1 MPFEPLTVRRG
12 RPRRSA
18 LSLSRSLSSST
29 SLTNTHPPLSSSSL
43 LISLSPSPPPPPP
56 PPPPPQKKIHVHDG
70 GIHQENGTYWWY
82 GTSRK
87 EAPSWL
93 SDSVTL
99 YSSKDLQHW
108 RPHGAILSGSQI
120 RADGHSAP
128 WRIERPKILFN
139 KDTGKYVMLFHLD
152 APNFSLSSIGVA
164 TAPAITGPYTWV
176 RGFKPDG
183 KDSYDMTA
191 FVDPNDGQGYVVTSV
206 ENRWMGVFR
215 LNRDFTQT
223 VGPACGSGPRGEAP
237 AVFFPKAK
245 EYHMIASHLT
255 GWSSNQA
262 MQLSRIDTDGKGPCG
277 DWKLGPP
284 PVFGPGEDISYDS
297 QVTYIFPLADPK
309 GSGSP
314 PLWVYLADR
323 WNYEGPLPGSVANAT
338 YVWLPILPLKGTEN
352 PTQYAVPSVD
362 NWSPSQFYNKT
373 LALSA
378 ASLPPARRYSVASPP
393 RGLVDVLESSA
404 AAAAAAASGGAG
416 GDWATQEVPAR
427 WVDSAASASERA
439 AVVEAEDEIAAEVDA
454 AREETGREM
463 SERLAS
469 ADESSAAA
477 EEAAADDFYY
487 VPEEGKQ

>member
-1 MPFEPLTVRRG
+1 MF
-12 RPRRSA
+12 
-18 LSLSRSLSSST
+18 
-29 SLTNTHPPLSSSSL
+29 
-43 LISLSPSPPPPPP
+43 
-56 PPPPPQKKIHVHDG
+56 
-70 GIHQENGTYWWY
+70 WWY

-87 EAPSWL
+87 ESPSWL

-108 RPHGAILSGSQI
+108 KSHGVILAGSQI
-120 RADGHSAP
+120 RAQGHDAP
-128 WRIERPKILFN
+128 WRIERPKIIYN
-139 KDTGKYVMLFHLD
+139 KDTKQYVMLFHLD

-191 FVDPNDGQGYVVTSV
+191 FVDPNDGQGYIATSV
-206 ENRWMGVFR
+206 ENRWMGVFK
-215 LNRDFTQT
+215 LSKDFTQT
-223 VGPACGSGPRGEAP
+223 VGPACGWGPRGEAP

-262 MQLSRIDTDGKGPCG
+262 MQLSRIDNDGKGPCG

-309 GSGSP
+309 GGK
-314 PLWVYLADR
+314 PLWIYLADR

-362 NWSPSQFYNKT
+362 NWSPSQFFNKT
-373 LALSA
+373 LALTA
-378 ASLPPARRYSVASPP
+378 ANLPPARRYSVLSPP
-393 RGLVDVLESSA
+393 RGMVDALG
-404 AAAAAAASGGAG
+404 AASGGVG
-416 GDWATQEVPAR
+416 GDWATE
-427 WVDSAASASERA
+427 ASSSFTSSPEEKEQ
-439 AVVEAEDEIAAEVDA
+439 VLQAETEIAAEVDA
-454 AREETGREM
+454 AREETGREIA
-463 SERLAS
+463 ERLS
-469 ADESSAAA
+469 ESSS
-477 EEAAADDFYY
+477 EEKAAADDFYY
-487 VPEEGKQ
+487 LPAEGQQ

>member
-1 MPFEPLTVRRG
+1 MFVFCFSTT
-12 RPRRSA
+12 
-18 LSLSRSLSSST
+18 ST
-29 SLTNTHPPLSSSSL
+29 STEKTHSL
-43 LISLSPSPPPPPP
+43 LPSLFLLLPPPTPR
-56 PPPPPQKKIHVHDG
+56 KTKNKIHAHDG
-70 GIHQENGTYWWY
+70 GIHQENGTFWWY

-108 RPHGAILSGSQI
+108 KAHGVILSGSQI
-120 RADGHSAP
+120 KADGHSAP
-128 WRIERPKILFN
+128 WRIERPKIIYN
-139 KDTGKYVMLFHLD
+139 KDTKQYVMLFHLD

-206 ENRWMGVFR
+206 ENRWMGVFK
-215 LNRDFTQT
+215 LSKDFTYT
-223 VGPACGSGPRGEAP
+223 VGSACGWGPRGEAP

-262 MQLSRIDTDGKGPCG
+262 MQLSRIDNDGKGPCG
-277 DWKLGPP
+277 EWKLGPP

-297 QVTYIFPLADPK
+297 QVTFIFPIADPK
-309 GSGSP
+309 GTGNSP

-362 NWSPSQFYNKT
+362 SWSPSSFFNKT
-373 LALSA
+373 LALTVA
-378 ASLPPARRYSVASPP
+378 NLPTARRYSTASPP
-393 RGLVDVLESSA
+393 RGLEDAISSA
-404 AAAAAAASGGAG
+404 GGAG
-416 GDWATQEVPAR
+416 GDWSTESATPPR
-427 WVDSAASASERA
+427 WPGGSTEKDKEAVRESE
-439 AVVEAEDEIAAEVDA
+439 EKIAAEVDA
-454 AREETGREM
+454 AREETGREITK
-463 SERLAS
+463 RLTEFS
-469 ADESSAAA
+469 AA
-477 EEAAADDFYY
+477 EEAASDDFYY
-487 VPEEGKQ
+487 VPEEGQR

>member
-1 MPFEPLTVRRG
+1 M
-12 RPRRSA
+12 
-18 LSLSRSLSSST
+18 
-29 SLTNTHPPLSSSSL
+29 
-43 LISLSPSPPPPPP
+43 
-56 PPPPPQKKIHVHDG
+56 
-70 GIHQENGTYWWY
+70 
-82 GTSRK
+82 
-87 EAPSWL
+87 
-93 SDSVTL
+93 TL

-108 RPHGAILSGSQI
+108 KPHGSILSGSQI
-120 RADGHSAP
+120 RAEGHSAP

-191 FVDPNDGQGYVVTSV
+191 FVDPNDGKGYVVTSV

-215 LNRDFTQT
+215 LSSDFTQT

-237 AVFFPKAK
+237 AVFFPRAK

-262 MQLSRIDTDGKGPCG
+262 MQLSRIDNDGKGPCG

-309 GSGSP
+309 GTGP
-314 PLWVYLADR
+314 PLWIYLADR

-373 LALSA
+373 LALSTA
-378 ASLPPARRYSVASPP
+378 NLPPARRYSSVSPP
-393 RGLVDVLESSA
+393 RGLIDVLESS
-404 AAAAAAASGGAG
+404 SGVG
-416 GDWATQEVPAR
+416 GDWATEVPAQ
-427 WVDSAASASERA
+427 WVDFSASDTE
-439 AVVEAEDEIAAEVDA
+439 AVLEAEKEIAAEVDA
-454 AREETGREM
+454 ASEETGKEIA
-463 SERLAS
+463 ERLAEES
-469 ADESSAAA
+469 SSAAA
-477 EEAAADDFYY
+477 SEEAADDDFYY